1 MLTLL
6 YLLITLLLLSVLVF
20 LHEGGHFLVA
30 RINKI
35 TVNEFAIGMGP
46 KIFSRVSKKSGIR
59 YSIRALP
66 LGGFVSMAGED
77 EASDDV
83 NAFCNKNVWRRI
95 STVIAGPITNILV
108 GFLGMLILVALTC
121 PATNIVA
128 AFFDDATSDDCG
140 LQINDKI
147 VAVNGVKTHTG
158 NEVVYEITYQG
169 DEPLQLTV
177 IRNGAK
183 ILIEDVIVP
192 TVEENGVVLGSY
204 DMQFYGID
212 ENEVT
217 FDIVISHTFWRTY
230 STAKMV
236 WDSLADLITGRF
248 GLDAISGPIGM
259 TELVGSAISTGWESV
274 LYLWVIIS
282 VNLGVMNLLPLP
294 ALDGGRLVFLFWEA
308 VTRKPVNKNIES
320 YINAAGLL
328 ILMALMLLITFKDI
342 FKLF

>member
-108 GFLGMLILVALTC
+108 GFLGMLVLVALTC

-177 IRNGAK
+177 IRNGVK

>member
-1 MLTLL
+1 MVFL
-6 YLLITLLLLSVLVF
+6 YLLITLLLLGVLVF
-20 LHEGGHFLVA
+20 LHEGGHFLLA
-30 RINKI
+30 RLNGI
-35 TVNEFAIGMGP
+35 TVNEFAVGMGP
-46 KIFSRVSKKSGIR
+46 KIFSWVSKKSGIR
-59 YSIRALP
+59 YSLRAFP

-95 STVIAGPITNILV
+95 STVLAGPVTNILV
-108 GFLGMLILVALTC
+108 GFIGMLVLVALTG
-121 PATNIVA
+121 PATNIVGK
-128 AFFDDATSDDCG
+128 FLPDSTSDGYG
-140 LQINDKI
+140 LQINDQI
-147 VAVNGVKTHTG
+147 IEVNGVKTHTG

-169 DEPLQLTV
+169 DKPLELTV
-177 IRNGAK
+177 IRDGEK
-183 ILIEDVIVP
+183 IVLPGVVFP
-192 TVEENGVVLGSY
+192 TVEENGIILGMY

-212 ENEVT
+212 EADVGFGT
-217 FDIVISHTFWRTY
+217 VLSHAFWRTY

-236 WDSLADLITGRF
+236 WDSLADLISGRF

-259 TELVGSAISTGWESV
+259 TELVGSAIATGWESV

-294 ALDGGRLVFLFWEA
+294 ALDGGRLMFLLWEA
-308 VTRKPVNKNIES
+308 VTRKPVNKNVEG

-328 ILMALMLLITFKDI
+328 ILMAFMILVTFKDI

>member
-1 MLTLL
+1 MIIL
-6 YLLITLLLLSVLVF
+6 YLLLTLLLLGVLVF
-20 LHEGGHFLVA
+20 LHEGGHFLLA
-30 RINKI
+30 RLNGI

-59 YSIRALP
+59 YSIRAFP
-66 LGGFVSMAGED
+66 IGGFVSMAGED

-95 STVIAGPITNILV
+95 STVLAGPVTNIVV
-108 GFLGMLILVALTC
+108 GFLGMLVLVALTG

-128 AFFDDATSDDCG
+128 KFFDDATSDDYG
-140 LQINDKI
+140 LQVNDKI
-147 VAVNGVKTHTG
+147 VAVNDVKTHTG

-169 DEPLQLTV
+169 DEPLDLTV
-177 IRNGAK
+177 IRDGER
-183 ILIEDVIVP
+183 IVLEDVVFP
-192 TVEENGVVLGSY
+192 TVEESGVTLGNY

-212 ENEVT
+212 EENIT
-217 FDIVISHTFWRTY
+217 FGVVISHTFWRTY

-236 WDSLADLITGRF
+236 WDSLADLVTGRF
-248 GLDAISGPIGM
+248 GLDAVSGPIGM
-259 TELVGSAISTGWESV
+259 TELVGSALASGWESL

-294 ALDGGRLVFLFWEA
+294 ALDGGRLIFLLWEA
-308 VTRKPVNKNIES
+308 VTRKPVNKTVEA

-328 ILMALMLLITFKDI
+328 ILMAFMLIITFKDI

>member
-46 KIFSRVSKKSGIR
+46 KIFSRVSQKSGIR

-177 IRNGAK
+177 IRNGVK

-217 FDIVISHTFWRTY
+217 FNIVISHTFWRTY

>member
-1 MLTLL
+1 MIFL
-6 YLLITLLLLSVLVF
+6 YLLLTLLLLSILVF

-30 RINKI
+30 RLNNI
-35 TVNEFAIGMGP
+35 TVNEFSIGMGP
-46 KIFSRVSKKSGIR
+46 KIYSYVSQKSGIR

-66 LGGFVSMAGED
+66 IGGFVSMAGED
-77 EASDDV
+77 EASDDP

-95 STVIAGPITNILV
+95 STVLAGPVTNIIV
-108 GFLGMLILVALTC
+108 GFLGMFVLVAFTG

-128 AFFDDATSDDCG
+128 AFLDDATSVNCG
-140 LQINDKI
+140 LQIDDKI
-147 VAVNGVKTHTG
+147 IAVENVKTHTG

-169 DEPLQLTV
+169 DKPLDITV
-177 IRNGAK
+177 IRNGEK
-183 ILIEDVIVP
+183 IVIEDVVFP
-192 TVEENGVVLGSY
+192 TVVENGVTLGNY
-204 DMQFYGID
+204 DMLFYGVSETNRSFGLI
-212 ENEVT
+212 
-217 FDIVISHTFWRTY
+217 ISHTFWRTY

-236 WDSLADLITGRF
+236 WDSLSDLIGGRF

-259 TELVGSAISTGWESV
+259 TELVGSALATGWESL

-294 ALDGGRLVFLFWEA
+294 ALDGGRLMFLFWEA
-308 VTRKPVNKNIES
+308 ITRKPVNKTVES

-328 ILMALMLLITFKDI
+328 ILMAFMILITFKDI

>member
-1 MLTLL
+1 MIIL
-6 YLLITLLLLSVLVF
+6 YLLLTLLLLGVLVF
-20 LHEGGHFLVA
+20 LHEGGHFLLA
-30 RINKI
+30 RLNDI

-46 KIFSRVSKKSGIR
+46 KIFSKVSKKSGIR
-59 YSIRALP
+59 YSIRAFP
-66 LGGFVSMAGED
+66 IGGFVSMAGED

-95 STVIAGPITNILV
+95 STVLAGPVTNILV
-108 GFLGMLILVALTC
+108 GFIGMLVLVLLTV
-121 PATNIVA
+121 PASNIVA
-128 AFFDDATSDDCG
+128 VFSENATSSECG
-140 LQINDKI
+140 LQVDDKI

-158 NEVVYEITYQG
+158 NEVAYEITYQG
-169 DEPLQLTV
+169 DEPLDITV
-177 IRNGAK
+177 IRNGEM
-183 ILIEDVIVP
+183 IVLEDVSFP
-192 TVEENGVVLGSY
+192 KVEESGVVLGTL
-204 DMQFYGID
+204 DFQFWGVGEGEKDFGLI
-212 ENEVT
+212 
-217 FDIVISHTFWRTY
+217 ISHTFWRTY

-259 TELVGSAISTGWESV
+259 TELVGSAIATGWESV

-294 ALDGGRLVFLFWEA
+294 ALDGGRLVFLLWEA
-308 VTRKPVNKNIES
+308 VTRKPVNKNVEA

-328 ILMALMLLITFKDI
+328 ILMAFMLIITFKDI

>member
-1 MLTLL
+1 MIIL
-6 YLLITLLLLSVLVF
+6 YLLLTLLLLSVLVF

-30 RINKI
+30 RLNNI
-35 TVNEFAIGMGP
+35 TVNEFSIGMGP
-46 KIFSRVSKKSGIR
+46 KVFSYQSKKSGIK

-66 LGGFVSMAGED
+66 IGGFVSMAGED
-77 EASDDV
+77 EASEDP

-95 STVIAGPITNILV
+95 STVLAGPITNIIV
-108 GFLGMLILVALTC
+108 GFLGMLVLVVLTG

-128 AFFDDATSDDCG
+128 AFLDDATSVNYG
-140 LQINDKI
+140 LQIDDKI
-147 VAVNGVKTHTG
+147 VAVEGVKTHTG

-169 DEPLQLTV
+169 DKPLDITV
-177 IRNGAK
+177 IRDGKK
-183 ILIEDVIVP
+183 IVIEDVVFP
-192 TVEENGVVLGSY
+192 TVEENGVTLGNY
-204 DMQFYGID
+204 DMLFYGISEAD
-212 ENEVT
+212 RS
-217 FDIVISHTFWRTY
+217 FSIVISHTFWRTY

-236 WDSLADLITGRF
+236 WDSLADLIGGRF

-259 TELVGSAISTGWESV
+259 TELVGSALATGWESL

-294 ALDGGRLVFLFWEA
+294 ALDGGRLIFLLWEA
-308 VTRKPVNKNIES
+308 ITSKPVNKTVES

-328 ILMALMLLITFKDI
+328 ILMAFMIIITFKDI

>member
-1 MLTLL
+1 MIFL
-6 YLLITLLLLSVLVF
+6 YLLLTLLLLSVLVF
-20 LHEGGHFLVA
+20 LHEGGHFLIA
-30 RINKI
+30 RLNKI

-46 KIFSRVSKKSGIR
+46 KILTKVSKKSGIR

-66 LGGFVSMAGED
+66 IGGFVSMAGED

-95 STVIAGPITNILV
+95 TTVLAGPLTNLIV
-108 GFLGMLILVALTC
+108 GFIGMFVLVALTV

-128 AFFDDATSDDCG
+128 AFLDDATSDDYG
-140 LQINDKI
+140 LQIDDKI

-169 DEPLQLTV
+169 YEPLDLTV
-177 IRNGAK
+177 IRDGEK
-183 ILIEDVIVP
+183 ILLE
-192 TVEENGVVLGSY
+192 GVVFPTIEESGVIMGSF
-204 DMQFYGID
+204 DMQFYGIGETD
-212 ENEVT
+212 RSLGT
-217 FDIVISHTFWRTY
+217 IISHTFWRTW

-236 WDSLADLITGRF
+236 WDSLADLIRGRF
-248 GLDAISGPIGM
+248 GLDAVSGPIGM
-259 TELVGSAISTGWESV
+259 TELVGDAIASGWESV
-274 LYLWVIIS
+274 LYLWVLLS

-294 ALDGGRLVFLFWEA
+294 ALDGGRLMFLWWEA
-308 VTRKPVNKNIES
+308 LTRKPINKTIEA

-328 ILMALMLLITFKDI
+328 ILMAFMLLITFKDI

>member
-1 MLTLL
+1 MITLL

-20 LHEGGHFLVA
+20 LHEGGHFLLA
-30 RINKI
+30 RLNGI

-46 KIFSRVSKKSGIR
+46 KILSRVSKKSGIR
-59 YSIRALP
+59 YSIRAFP

-77 EASDDV
+77 GESEDI

-95 STVIAGPITNILV
+95 STVLAGPITNIII
-108 GFLGMLILVALTC
+108 GFLGMLVLVALTG

-128 AFFDDATSDDCG
+128 RFFDDATSDDYG

-147 VAVNGVKTHTG
+147 IAVNDVKTHSG

-169 DEPLQLTV
+169 DKPIDLTI
-177 IRNGAK
+177 IRDGEK
-183 ILIEDVIVP
+183 IILEDVVFP
-192 TVEENGVVLGSY
+192 TIEENGVVLGTY
-204 DMQFYGID
+204 DMQFFGID
-212 ENEVT
+212 EENITPGV
-217 FDIVISHTFWRTY
+217 VLSHTFWRTY

-259 TELVGSAISTGWESV
+259 TELVGSALATGWESV

-282 VNLGVMNLLPLP
+282 VNLGVMNLLPFP
-294 ALDGGRLVFLFWEA
+294 ALDGGRLMFLFWEA
-308 VTRKPVNKNIES
+308 ITRKPVNRNVEA

-328 ILMALMLLITFKDI
+328 ILMAFMLLITFKDI

>member
-1 MLTLL
+1 MITLL

-20 LHEGGHFLVA
+20 LHEGGHFLLA
-30 RINKI
+30 RLNGI

-46 KIFSRVSKKSGIR
+46 KILSRVSKKSGIR
-59 YSIRALP
+59 YSIRAFP

-77 EASDDV
+77 GESEDV

-95 STVIAGPITNILV
+95 STVLAGPVTNIII
-108 GFLGMLILVALTC
+108 GFLGMLVLVALTG

-128 AFFDDATSDDCG
+128 RFFDDATSDDYG

-147 VAVNGVKTHTG
+147 IAVNDVKTHSG

-169 DEPLQLTV
+169 DKPLDLTV
-177 IRNGAK
+177 IRDGEK
-183 ILIEDVIVP
+183 IILEDVVFP
-192 TVEENGVVLGSY
+192 TIEENGVVLGTY
-204 DMQFYGID
+204 DMQFFGID
-212 ENEVT
+212 EENITPGV
-217 FDIVISHTFWRTY
+217 VLSHTFWRTY

-259 TELVGSAISTGWESV
+259 TELVGSALATGWESV

-282 VNLGVMNLLPLP
+282 VNLGVMNLLPFP
-294 ALDGGRLVFLFWEA
+294 ALDGGRLMFLFWEA
-308 VTRKPVNKNIES
+308 ITRKPVNRNIEA

-328 ILMALMLLITFKDI
+328 ILMAFMLLITFKDI